1 MARQIIQ
8 SFPTIP
14 EELNIDS
21 ECKNIARLRE
31 DMAEE
36 ILLAAGN
43 VKKLLLYNV
52 QLMIHL
58 KCINV

>member
-8 SFPTIP
+8 SFPAIP

-21 ECKNIARLRE
+21 QCKNIARLRE

-36 ILLAAGN
+36 MLLAAGN

-52 QLMIHL
+52 
-58 KCINV
+58 